1 MLEVLKS
8 WKGLTLELLTLG
20 DPVHS
25 NGVGDLHHGVECGGD
40 QPQEEWDYHYKA
52 EDYQLIDKMQFGDFK
67 VNFINFRI
75 NLIN

>member
-20 DPVHS
+20 DPVHGD
-25 NGVGDLHHGVECGGD
+25 GVGDLHHGVEGGGD

-52 EDYQLIDKMQFGDFK
+52 EDYQLIDKMLFGDFK